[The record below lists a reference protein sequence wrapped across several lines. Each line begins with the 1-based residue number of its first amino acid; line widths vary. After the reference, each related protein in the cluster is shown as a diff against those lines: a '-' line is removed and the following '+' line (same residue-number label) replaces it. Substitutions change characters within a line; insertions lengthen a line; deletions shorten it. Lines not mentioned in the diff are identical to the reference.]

1 MDFELTEEQ
10 KIIRE
15 SAREFLLNE
24 CPKELVR
31 ELDESDEGYSPD
43 LWKKMTEL
51 GWMGLVIPEEY
62 GGSGASFIDL
72 MVLLEEMGYNI
83 CPGPFFSTVILGSLP
98 IVEAG
103 SEQQKRAYLP
113 RIAQGELKVTM
124 ALTEP
129 SAIYEASAIRTSARP
144 DGNDYVISGTKLF
157 VPDAHIADYI
167 ICVAR
172 TDNGSAG
179 QDRPSPEKDIA
190 LFLIERSAPGVKTTL
205 LKTLSREK
213 QCEVL
218 FEDVRV
224 SQDSL
229 LEMRGWQVVQDILD
243 RASLALGAEMLGGA
257 KAVMDMALQYAHDRS
272 QFNRPIGSFQAV
284 QQHLANMWADIYG
297 TQYLIYKSAWNIAAG
312 KPVPREVAMAKARI
326 GQAYRR
332 VTILG
337 HQIFG
342 GIGFTMEHDMH
353 LYHRRSLTGD
363 LLYGDSDFQHE
374 RIARELGL

>member
-15 SAREFLLNE
+15 SAREFLINE

-31 ELDESDEGYSPD
+31 ELDESDEGYSPE
-43 LWKKMTEL
+43 LWKKMAEL

-83 CPGPFFSTVILGSLP
+83 CPGPFLSTVILGSLP
-98 IVEAG
+98 ILEAG
-103 SEQQKRAYLP
+103 SEQQKRAFLP
-113 RIAQGELKVTM
+113 RIAQGELKATM

-129 SAIYEASAIRTSARP
+129 RATYEASAIKTSARP
-144 DGNDYVISGTKLF
+144 DGNEYVISGTKLF

-172 TDNGSAG
+172 TDDSSAG
-179 QDRPSPEKDIA
+179 NDLTSPEKDIA
-190 LFLIERSAPGVKTTL
+190 LFLVECSAPGVKTTL

-224 SQDSL
+224 SKDAL
-229 LEMRGWQVVQDILD
+229 LEKRGWQVVQDILD

-257 KAVMDMALQYAHDRS
+257 KAVLDMTLQYAHDRT

-284 QQHLANMWADIYG
+284 QQHLANMWADAYG
-297 TQYLIYKSAWNIAAG
+297 TQYLIYKSACNIAAG
-312 KPVPREVAMAKARI
+312 NPAPCEVAMAKARI

-353 LYHRRSLTGD
+353 LYHRRSITGD